1 MKTAVFPGTFDP
13 MTNGHVDIVQKALPL
28 FDKVII
34 ALGDN
39 AAKKTLF
46 PLEQR
51 MGWIRD
57 IFKNNAKVEV
67 TSYSGLTVNF
77 CTQVKAQ
84 FIVRGLRSSSDFEY
98 EEHIAQVNRELNP
111 AVDTI
116 FVLSSQENA
125 HISSTI
131 VRDLITHHG
140 NYQKFIPKE
149 IVVESN

>member
-1 MKTAVFPGTFDP
+1 MKVAVFPGTFDP
-13 MTNGHVDIVQKALPL
+13 MTNGHVDIVNKALPL

-46 PLEQR
+46 PLEKR
-51 MGWIRD
+51 LGWIKE
-57 IFKNNAKVEV
+57 IFKDESKVEV
-67 TSYSGLTVNF
+67 SSYSGLTVNY
-77 CTQVKAQ
+77 CKEVGAQ

-111 AVDTI
+111 EVDTI

-131 VRDLITHHG
+131 VRDLIKHDS

-149 IVVESN
+149 ITV

>member
-1 MKTAVFPGTFDP
+1 MKIAVFPGTFDP
-13 MTNGHVDIVQKALPL
+13 ITNGHLDIVNKALPL
-28 FDKVII
+28 FDKVIV

-39 AAKKTLF
+39 ATKKTLF

-51 MGWIRD
+51 MEWVNSIYKDGS
-57 IFKNNAKVEV
+57 KVEV
-67 TSYSGLTVNF
+67 QTYSGLTVEF
-77 CTQVKAQ
+77 CKEVGAQ
-84 FIVRGLRSSSDFEY
+84 FIVRGLRSASDFEY

-111 AVDTI
+111 SIDTI

-131 VRDLITHHG
+131 VRDLINHNG

-149 IVVESN
+149 IEI